1 MSKVFES
8 QSLTDEAD
16 KRKKQYEAL
25 EGQLRALKQAFQG
38 VADLG
43 DALKGK
49 GADNIKDFSGTSGN
63 RRQLADACLC
73 SNCVFKWH
81 FR

>member
-25 EGQLRALKQAFQG
+25 EEQCVR
-38 VADLG
+38 
-43 DALKGK
+43 
-49 GADNIKDFSGTSGN
+49 
-63 RRQLADACLC
+63 
-73 SNCVFKWH
+73 SNKPFKAWPIWVML
-81 FR
+81 

>member
-25 EGQLRALKQAFQG
+25 EERRMRSNNPFRAWPISAML
-38 VADLG
+38 
-43 DALKGK
+43 
-49 GADNIKDFSGTSGN
+49 
-63 RRQLADACLC
+63 
-73 SNCVFKWH
+73 
-81 FR
+81 